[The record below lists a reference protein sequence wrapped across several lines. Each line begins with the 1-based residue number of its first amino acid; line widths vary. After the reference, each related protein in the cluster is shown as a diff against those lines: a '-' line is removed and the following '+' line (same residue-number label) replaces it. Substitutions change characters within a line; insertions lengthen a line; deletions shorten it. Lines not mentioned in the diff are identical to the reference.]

1 MRLTNVT
8 IVTSN
13 KILFTLMKFV
23 YFILFSFI
31 SFNAFSQKKITLY
44 FDTNSSELTKK
55 ELDKFNAFVKTKDL
69 KILKV
74 IGFCDLRSSN
84 KYNDSLALERANFVA
99 SLIRLTSFNSAFEV
113 KSKGENFN
121 QLKNLDLNRKV
132 EIHFKIEKGAAIKNN
147 AAIKI
152 NKDKE
157 LSEVIAKSKIGD
169 KLVLKN
175 LNFYDRTDV
184 LYPESFKTRE
194 ELLKVLKDNP
204 KLKIQIHGHIC
215 CSPGKDK
222 EEIALKRCVGT
233 IEYLVINGIE
243 KSRLSYK
250 SFDAEQP
257 IYPIP
262 EKNEEQRKANRRVE
276 ILIVDK

>member
-1 MRLTNVT
+1 
-8 IVTSN
+8 
-13 KILFTLMKFV
+13 MKFV
-23 YFILFSFI
+23 YFIFI
-31 SFNAFSQKKITLY
+31 SLICSNAFSQKKMTLF
-44 FDTNSSELTKK
+44 FDTNSSKLSKK
-55 ELDKFNAFVKTKDL
+55 ELEKFNDFVKTKDL

-84 KYNDSLALERANFVA
+84 QYNDSLALARANFVA
-99 SLIRLTSFNSAFEV
+99 SLLRLTTFNSVFEV

-132 EIHFKIEKGAAIKNN
+132 EIYFKIEKAAS
-147 AAIKI
+147 IKI
-152 NKDKE
+152 NNDKE

-175 LNFYDRTDV
+175 LNFYDRTDI

-204 KLKIQIHGHIC
+204 KLKIQIQGHIC
-215 CSPGKDK
+215 CFSGKDE

-233 IEYLVINGIE
+233 VEYLVINGID

-250 SFDAEQP
+250 SFDATQP
-257 IYPIP
+257 IYKIP
-262 EKNEEQRKANRRVE
+262 EKNEEERKANRRVE

>member
-1 MRLTNVT
+1 
-8 IVTSN
+8 
-13 KILFTLMKFV
+13 MKFV
-23 YFILFSFI
+23 FLILI
-31 SFNAFSQKKITLY
+31 SILNLTAYSQKKFTLY
-44 FDTNSSELTKK
+44 FDTNSSELSKN
-55 ELDKFNAFVKTKDL
+55 ELDRFHNFVKTKDL

-84 KYNDSLALERANFVA
+84 KYNDSLALERAKFVA
-99 SLIRLTSFNSAFEV
+99 SLIRLTTFNSVFEV

-132 EIHFKIEKGAAIKNN
+132 EIHFKIEKAPS
-147 AAIKI
+147 IKI
-152 NKDKE
+152 NNDKD
-157 LSEVIAKSKIGD
+157 LSDVVAKAKIGD

-175 LNFYDRTDV
+175 LSFYDRTDI

-194 ELLKVLKDNP
+194 ELLKVLKENP
-204 KLKIQIHGHIC
+204 KLKIEIQGHIC
-215 CSPGKDK
+215 CSLGKDN

-243 KSRLSYK
+243 KSRLTYK
-250 SFDAEQP
+250 SFDATQP

-262 EKNEEQRKANRRVE
+262 EKNEEERKANRRVE
-276 ILIVDK
+276 ILIIDK

>member
-1 MRLTNVT
+1 MKSVLV
-8 IVTSN
+8 S
-13 KILFTLMKFV
+13 LF
-23 YFILFSFI
+23 FIFFLNS
-31 SFNAFSQKKITLY
+31 FSQKKFTL
-44 FDTNSSELTKK
+44 FFETNSSELNKT
-55 ELDKFNAFVKTKDL
+55 ELDKFNNFVKTKDL

-84 KYNDSLALERANFVA
+84 QYNDSLALARASFIA
-99 SLIRLTSFNSAFEV
+99 SLLRLATFNTVFEV

-132 EIHFKIEKGAAIKNN
+132 EIHFKIEKQ

-152 NKDKE
+152 TKDNE
-157 LSEVIAKSKIGD
+157 LADVVKKSKIGD

-175 LNFYDRTDV
+175 LSFYDRTDI
-184 LYPESFKTRE
+184 LYPESYKIRE
-194 ELLKVLKDNP
+194 ELLQVLRDNP
-204 KLKIQIHGHIC
+204 KLKIEIQGHIC
-215 CSPGKDK
+215 CTPGKDD

-233 IEYLVINGIE
+233 VEYLVINGID

-250 SFDAEQP
+250 SFDAKQP

>member
-1 MRLTNVT
+1 
-8 IVTSN
+8 
-13 KILFTLMKFV
+13 MKFL
-23 YFILFSFI
+23 YFIFFSCI
-31 SFNAFSQKKITLY
+31 SLNAFSQKKMSLY
-44 FDTNSSELTKK
+44 FETNSSELSKK
-55 ELDKFNAFVKTKDL
+55 ELERFNAFVKTKDL
-69 KILKV
+69 KIVKV

-99 SLIRLTSFNSAFEV
+99 SLIRLTTFNTVFEV

-132 EIHFKIEKGAAIKNN
+132 EIHFKIEKAAS
-147 AAIKI
+147 IKI
-152 NKDKE
+152 NNDKE
-157 LSEVIAKSKIGD
+157 LSDVVAKSKIGD

-175 LNFYDRTDV
+175 LNFYDRTDI

-194 ELLKVLKDNP
+194 ELLKVLKENS
-204 KLKIQIHGHIC
+204 KLKIQIQGHIC
-215 CSPGKDK
+215 CFSGKDD
-222 EEIALKRCVGT
+222 EEIALKRCIGT
-233 IEYLVINGIE
+233 VEYLVINGID

-262 EKNEEQRKANRRVE
+262 EKNEEERKANRRVE

>member
-1 MRLTNVT
+1 
-8 IVTSN
+8 
-13 KILFTLMKFV
+13 MKFL
-23 YFILFSFI
+23 YFIFFSCI
-31 SFNAFSQKKITLY
+31 SLNTFSQKKVSLY
-44 FDTNSSELTKK
+44 FETNSSELSKK
-55 ELDKFNAFVKTKDL
+55 ELEKFNTLVKTKNL
-69 KILKV
+69 KIIKV

-99 SLIRLTSFNSAFEV
+99 SLIRLTTFNTVFEV

-132 EIHFKIEKGAAIKNN
+132 EIHFKIEKAVAIKLNN
-147 AAIKI
+147 
-152 NKDKE
+152 DKE
-157 LSEVIAKSKIGD
+157 LSDVVAKSKIGD

-194 ELLKVLKDNP
+194 ELLKVLKENP
-204 KLKIQIHGHIC
+204 KLKIQIQGHIC
-215 CSPGKDK
+215 CFSGKDN
-222 EEIALKRCVGT
+222 EEIALKRCVET

-250 SFDAEQP
+250 SFDATQP
-257 IYPIP
+257 VFPIP
-262 EKNEEQRKANRRVE
+262 EKNEEERKANRRVE

>member
-1 MRLTNVT
+1 
-8 IVTSN
+8 
-13 KILFTLMKFV
+13 MKFIC
-23 YFILFSFI
+23 FILFSCI
-31 SFNAFSQKKITLY
+31 SLNAFSQKKLTLY

-55 ELDKFNAFVKTKDL
+55 EVDKFNALAKTKDL

-74 IGFCDLRSSN
+74 VGFCDLRSSD

-99 SLIRLTSFNSAFEV
+99 NLIRLTNYNAVFEV

-132 EIHFKIEKGAAIKNN
+132 EIYFKIEKVTS
-147 AAIKI
+147 IKI
-152 NKDKE
+152 NNDKE
-157 LSEVIAKSKIGD
+157 FSEIVAKSKVGD

-175 LNFYDRTDV
+175 LNFYDRTDI
-184 LYPESFKTRE
+184 LYPEAFKTRE
-194 ELLKVLKDNP
+194 ELLRVLKDNS
-204 KLKIQIHGHIC
+204 KLKIQIQGHIC
-215 CSPGKDK
+215 CFSGKDDEK
-222 EEIALKRCVGT
+222 IALKRCIGT
-233 IEYLVINGIE
+233 VEYLVINGIE

-257 IYPIP
+257 IFPIP
-262 EKNEEQRKANRRVE
+262 EKNEEERKANRRVE

>member
-1 MRLTNVT
+1 
-8 IVTSN
+8 
-13 KILFTLMKFV
+13 MKFL
-23 YFILFSFI
+23 YFILFLCI
-31 SFNAFSQKKITLY
+31 SLSAFSQKKLTLF

-55 ELDKFNAFVKTKDL
+55 ELEKFNNFVKTKDL

-84 KYNDSLALERANFVA
+84 KYNDSLALERAKFVA
-99 SLIRLTSFNSAFEV
+99 SLIRLTTFNAVFEV

-132 EIHFKIEKGAAIKNN
+132 EIHFKIEKTPS
-147 AAIKI
+147 IKI
-152 NKDKE
+152 NTDKE
-157 LSEVIAKSKIGD
+157 LAEVIAKSKKGD
-169 KLVLKN
+169 KLVLKK
-175 LNFYDRTDV
+175 LSFYDRTDV

-194 ELLKVLKDNP
+194 ELLKVLKENP
-204 KLKIQIHGHIC
+204 KLKIEIQGHIC

-222 EEIALKRCVGT
+222 EEIALKRCIGT
-233 IEYLVINGIE
+233 MEYLVVNGID

-250 SFDAEQP
+250 SFDATQP
-257 IYPIP
+257 IYSIP
-262 EKNEEQRKANRRVE
+262 EKNEEERKANRRVE

>member
-1 MRLTNVT
+1 MRF
-8 IVTSN
+8 I
-13 KILFTLMKFV
+13 
-23 YFILFSFI
+23 YFILFLCI
-31 SFNAFSQKKITLY
+31 SLSAFSQKKLTLY

-55 ELDKFNAFVKTKDL
+55 ELDKFNSFLKTKDL
-69 KILKV
+69 KIIKV

-99 SLIRLTSFNSAFEV
+99 SLIRLSTFNSVFEV

-132 EIHFKIEKGAAIKNN
+132 EIHFKIEKSTSSS
-147 AAIKI
+147 IKI
-152 NKDKE
+152 NTDKE
-157 LSEVIAKSKIGD
+157 LSDLVAKSKIGD

-175 LNFYDRTDV
+175 LHFYDRTDI

-194 ELLKVLKDNP
+194 ELLKVLKENP
-204 KLKIQIHGHIC
+204 KLKIQIQGHIC

-233 IEYLVINGIE
+233 VEYLVINGIE

-262 EKNEEQRKANRRVE
+262 EKNEEERKANRRVE
-276 ILIVDK
+276 ILIIDK

>member
-1 MRLTNVT
+1 MKSVLV
-8 IVTSN
+8 S
-13 KILFTLMKFV
+13 LF
-23 YFILFSFI
+23 FIFFLNS
-31 SFNAFSQKKITLY
+31 FSQRKITL
-44 FDTNSSELTKK
+44 FFETNSSELNKT
-55 ELDKFNAFVKTKDL
+55 ELVKFNNFIKTKDL

-84 KYNDSLALERANFVA
+84 QYNDSLALSRANFIA
-99 SLIRLTSFNSAFEV
+99 GLIRLATFNSVFEV

-132 EIHFKIEKGAAIKNN
+132 EIHFKIEKQS
-147 AAIKI
+147 AIKI
-152 NKDKE
+152 TKDNE
-157 LSEVIAKSKIGD
+157 LADVVKKSKIGD

-175 LNFYDRTDV
+175 LCFYDRSDI
-184 LYPESFKTRE
+184 LYPESYKIRE
-194 ELLKVLKDNP
+194 ELLQVLKENS
-204 KLKIQIHGHIC
+204 KLKIEIQGHIC
-215 CSPGKDK
+215 CTLGKDE
-222 EEIALKRCVGT
+222 EEIALKRCIGT
-233 IEYLVINGIE
+233 VEYLVINGID

-250 SFDAEQP
+250 SFDATQP

>member
-1 MRLTNVT
+1 
-8 IVTSN
+8 
-13 KILFTLMKFV
+13 MKFIC
-23 YFILFSFI
+23 FILFSCI
-31 SFNAFSQKKITLY
+31 SLNAFSQKKLTLY

-55 ELDKFNAFVKTKDL
+55 EVDKFNALAKTKDL

-74 IGFCDLRSSN
+74 VGFCDLRSSN
-84 KYNDSLALERANFVA
+84 EYNDSLAMQRANFVA
-99 SLIRLTSFNSAFEV
+99 SLIRLTTFNTVFEV

-132 EIHFKIEKGAAIKNN
+132 EIYFKIEKVTS
-147 AAIKI
+147 IKI
-152 NKDKE
+152 NNDKE
-157 LSEVIAKSKIGD
+157 FLEIVNKSKIGD

-184 LYPESFKTRE
+184 LYPEAFKTRE
-194 ELLKVLKDNP
+194 ELLRVLKDNS
-204 KLKIQIHGHIC
+204 KLKIEIQGHIC

-233 IEYLVINGIE
+233 VEYLVINGIE

-257 IYPIP
+257 IFPIP
-262 EKNEEQRKANRRVE
+262 EKNEEERKANRRVE

>member
-1 MRLTNVT
+1 MKSV
-8 IVTSN
+8 VVS
-13 KILFTLMKFV
+13 LFCIFFLN
-23 YFILFSFI
+23 S
-31 SFNAFSQKKITLY
+31 FSQKKVTLY
-44 FDTNSSELTKK
+44 FETNSSELSKN
-55 ELDKFNAFVKTKDL
+55 ELEKLNAFVKTKDL

-99 SLIRLTSFNSAFEV
+99 SLLRLTTSNSGFEV

-121 QLKNLDLNRKV
+121 QLKDLDLNRKV
-132 EIHFKIEKGAAIKNN
+132 EIHFKIEKPI
-147 AAIKI
+147 AIKI
-152 NKDKE
+152 TNDKQ

-175 LNFYDRTDV
+175 LSFYDRTDI

-194 ELLKVLKDNP
+194 ELLKVLKENP
-204 KLKIQIHGHIC
+204 KLKIEIQGHIC
-215 CSPGKDK
+215 CTLGKD
-222 EEIALKRCVGT
+222 EEQIALKRCVGT

-243 KSRLSYK
+243 KTRLSYK
-250 SFDAEQP
+250 SYDATQP

-262 EKNEEQRKANRRVE
+262 EKNEEERKANRRVE
-276 ILIVDK
+276 ILIVDI

>member
-1 MRLTNVT
+1 MKSV
-8 IVTSN
+8 VVS
-13 KILFTLMKFV
+13 LFCIFFLN
-23 YFILFSFI
+23 S
-31 SFNAFSQKKITLY
+31 FSQKKVTLY
-44 FDTNSSELTKK
+44 FETNSSELSKN
-55 ELDKFNAFVKTKDL
+55 ELEKLNAFVKTKDL

-99 SLIRLTSFNSAFEV
+99 SLLRLTTSNSSFEV

-121 QLKNLDLNRKV
+121 QLKDLDLNRKV
-132 EIHFKIEKGAAIKNN
+132 EIHFKIEKPI
-147 AAIKI
+147 AIKI
-152 NKDKE
+152 TNDKQ

-175 LNFYDRTDV
+175 LSFYDRTDI

-194 ELLKVLKDNP
+194 ELLKVLKENP
-204 KLKIQIHGHIC
+204 KLKIEIQGHIC
-215 CSPGKDK
+215 CTLGKD
-222 EEIALKRCVGT
+222 EEQIALKRCVGT

-243 KSRLSYK
+243 KTRLSYK
-250 SFDAEQP
+250 SYDATQP

-262 EKNEEQRKANRRVE
+262 EKNEEERKANRRVE
-276 ILIVDK
+276 ILIVDI

>member
-1 MRLTNVT
+1 
-8 IVTSN
+8 
-13 KILFTLMKFV
+13 MKFL
-23 YFILFSFI
+23 YFILFLCI
-31 SFNAFSQKKITLY
+31 SLSAFSQKKLTLF

-55 ELDKFNAFVKTKDL
+55 ELEKFNNFVKTKDL

-84 KYNDSLALERANFVA
+84 KYNDSLALERAKFVA
-99 SLIRLTSFNSAFEV
+99 SLIRLTTFNAVFEV

-132 EIHFKIEKGAAIKNN
+132 EIHFKIEKTPS
-147 AAIKI
+147 IKI
-152 NKDKE
+152 NTDKE
-157 LSEVIAKSKIGD
+157 LAEVIAKSKKGD
-169 KLVLKN
+169 KLVLKK
-175 LNFYDRTDV
+175 LSFYDRTDV

-194 ELLKVLKDNP
+194 ELLKVLKENP
-204 KLKIQIHGHIC
+204 KLKIEIQGHIC

-222 EEIALKRCVGT
+222 EEIALKRCIGT
-233 IEYLVINGIE
+233 MEYLVVNGID

-250 SFDAEQP
+250 SFDATQP

-262 EKNEEQRKANRRVE
+262 EKNEEERKANRRVE